1 MSPARARLLNVGLRL
16 ATLGIRFLFIFLLAR
31 YLAPADVGY
40 YGLFSAAIGYALM
53 CVGLDFY
60 VYVTREI
67 LHSPP
72 ERRGTLLKS
81 QAALA
86 AVMYLAATPLILLF
100 LRWTGWPAALLW
112 LFLPLLILE
121 HINQEI
127 YRLLI
132 ALSKQLT
139 ASLLLFLRQGSWG
152 VLAGILLLLDA
163 RFHSLGLV
171 LGLWTLAG
179 LVTAL
184 LGLWQ
189 LRALRLGGWRAPVDR
204 QLIRSGLRVSLAFLI
219 ATLALRG
226 IQTGDRY
233 WVEALAG
240 IETAGAY
247 VLFFGVASA
256 LMVFLDAGIF
266 AFSYPQLIRLAG
278 SGEHAAARRHL
289 RQMLLQVVAVA
300 AGFGLIAWALL
311 PLLLDWIGKPLY
323 HSALDLYPWLFAATV
338 LQALSMVPHYALY
351 ARGKDRPIITSH
363 LLALPVFALATAAAA
378 PTQGA
383 LAVPIGLCAA
393 FLLILGW
400 KTLAWVLLERST
412 PPTISPPPVS
422 P

>member
-16 ATLGIRFLFIFLLAR
+16 ATLGIRFLSIFLLAR
-31 YLAPADVGY
+31 YLPPEDVGY

-86 AVMYLAATPLILLF
+86 VVMYLAALPLILLF
-100 LRWTGWPAALLW
+100 VRWTGWPAQLLW
-112 LFLPLLILE
+112 LFLPVLILE

-152 VLAGILLLLDA
+152 LLAGLLMLLDD
-163 RFHSLGLV
+163 RFHDLGLV
-171 LGLWTLAG
+171 LGLWALAG

-189 LRALRLGGWRAPVDR
+189 LRTLRLGGWRAPIDR
-204 QLIRSGLRVSLAFLI
+204 QAIRKGLRISLAFLI

-266 AFSYPQLIRLAG
+266 AFAYPQLIRLAG
-278 SGEHAAARRHL
+278 TGDHAAARRQM

-300 AGFGLIAWALL
+300 VGFGVTAWALL

-323 HSALDLYPWLFAATV
+323 HSALNLYPWLFAATV

-351 ARGKDRPIITSH
+351 ARGQDRPIITSH
-363 LLALPVFALATAAAA
+363 LLALPLFALATWATA
-378 PTQGA
+378 PALGA
-383 LAVPIGLCAA
+383 RAVPIGLCAA
-393 FLLILGW
+393 FLLILCW
-400 KTLAWVLLERST
+400 KTLSWVLLERTT
-412 PPTISPPPVS
+412 PPAATPAPVS

>member
-1 MSPARARLLNVGLRL
+1 MSPSRVRLLNVGLRL

-31 YLAPADVGY
+31 YLQPADVGY

-86 AVMYLAATPLILLF
+86 AVMYLAALPLIVLF
-100 LRWTGWPAALLW
+100 LRWTGWPAEMLW
-112 LFLPLLILE
+112 LFLPVLILE
-121 HINQEI
+121 HVNQEI
-127 YRLLI
+127 FRLLI
-132 ALSKQLT
+132 ALSRQLT
-139 ASLLLFLRQGSWG
+139 ASMLMFLRQGSWG
-152 VLAGILLLLDA
+152 LLAGLLMLLDT

-171 LGLWTLAG
+171 LCLWALAG

-189 LRALRLGGWRAPVDR
+189 LRALRLGGWRAPIDR
-204 QLIRSGLRVSLAFLI
+204 HAIRKGLRISLAFLV

-247 VLFFGVASA
+247 VLFFGIASA

-266 AFSYPQLIRLAG
+266 AFAYPQLIRLAG
-278 SGEHAAARRHL
+278 TGDHAAARCQL
-289 RQMLLQVVAVA
+289 RQMLLQIVAVA
-300 AGFGLIAWALL
+300 SGFGIIAWALL
-311 PLLLDWIGKPLY
+311 PLLLDWIDKPLY
-323 HSALDLYPWLFAATV
+323 HTALHLYPWLFAATV

-351 ARGKDRPIITSH
+351 ARGLDRPIIVSH
-363 LLALPVFALATAAAA
+363 LLALPVFALVTWATI
-378 PTQGA
+378 PVLGA
-383 LAVPIGLCAA
+383 RAVPIGLCAA
-393 FLLILGW
+393 YLFILGW
-400 KTLAWVLLERST
+400 KTLSWVLLERNT
-412 PPTISPPPVS
+412 PSADGPPPISP
-422 P
+422 